1 VIWILDHR
9 RDVMADLRVLAHVS
23 WREALAWPAPEF
35 LAVVSR
41 LTAYPGVMAA
51 RFAEQERPTRHA
63 RTGAKVIP
71 STRAALMSNRDLA
84 GVVSFGKG

>member
-1 VIWILDHR
+1 VIWILEYR
-9 RDVMADLRVLAHVS
+9 RDVMADLRVLAHAS

-51 RFAEQERPTRHA
+51 RFAEQEQPA
-63 RTGAKVIP
+63 RAGRARVIP
-71 STRAALMSNRDLA
+71 STRAAIMSNPDLA